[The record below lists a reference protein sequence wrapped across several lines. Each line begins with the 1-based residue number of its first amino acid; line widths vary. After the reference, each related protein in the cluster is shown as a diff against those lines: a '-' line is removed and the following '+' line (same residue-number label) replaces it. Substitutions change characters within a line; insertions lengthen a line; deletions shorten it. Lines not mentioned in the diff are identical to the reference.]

1 MIWFIC
7 LLPTDAASRN
17 WKATCT
23 SNRLTQA
30 HWHRHLMAKLRSG
43 LVVCKSTRE
52 NSQHTVGSNL
62 SLFLFNIVTKCT
74 QLNKIDRKLVSSPWC
89 CLIVHIIYFSFAL
102 LEKISGCILVIE
114 FEVVG
119 SKNVNNCELSFVF
132 EYKLFPVCDAR
143 WFLFLSVLPQ

>member
-1 MIWFIC
+1 MTSF
-7 LLPTDAASRN
+7 LSFFPPSDAASRK

-43 LVVCKSTRE
+43 LVVCKSTKE

-62 SLFLFNIVTKCT
+62 SLFLFNIVAKCS
-74 QLNKIDRKLVSSPWC
+74 QLNKIDRKLVYSPWC

-102 LEKISGCILVIE
+102 LEEKKWLHPGHWVW
-114 FEVVG
+114 G
-119 SKNVNNCELSFVF
+119 SWFKKMWLTVNFL
-132 EYKLFPVCDAR
+132 LFLNR
-143 WFLFLSVLPQ
+143 NRFLFVMPANSCF